1 MISAN
6 RKICCICSKEV
17 ILVILWDA
25 LINLQVFT
33 ISSIDAGL
41 DQNYYNI
48 VIDITLCLM
57 FLIFP
62 FFGLLADLKTGR
74 YKSII
79 IGVHISFIAWIIGG
93 LALTVNSFIKL
104 KPLFFSSL
112 FFYLILQMIGY
123 GTVHSNIVQFNI
135 DQSVGVS
142 ANQLSAIIFWH
153 YVSTPIVF
161 TIIIIV
167 KCLFNEF
174 ALFVFYISSGVAVC
188 TVIISNLLFKHWLDT
203 KPYIINPIKLIA
215 KVLNYAWNNK
225 YPRNR
230 SALTYWEE
238 DYPSQL
244 DLGKEKYGG
253 PFSVEEVEDVKT
265 VLRLIPLLIC
275 VIGGRCAEDYGWN
288 RVNQK
293 DQYSHII
300 FCLILNDSHTY
311 LVSSF
316 LLLFYH
322 FVIYPCFHNFIP
334 SMLKRLGLGLMFAL
348 SYPVSHLI
356 ITLYPCFH
364 NFIPSML
371 KRLGLG
377 LMFALSYPV
386 SHLIITLCQ
395 NYLSVN
401 VDFYKVIVPHFV
413 IYPCFHNF
421 IPSMLKRL
429 GLGLMFALS
438 YPVSHLIITLCQ
450 NYLSVN
456 VDFYKVI
463 VPQILLAISKSI
475 IFPISL
481 EFTIAQCPHQ
491 LRGFMVGLWFAANG
505 IGFTISSICK
515 YSFKCEAEM
524 ICQSIFYYLVK
535 SIVVFVILILFLIL
549 AKRYKLRMR
558 DNEVNIHLIAEE
570 HYERYMKQEI
580 EYRKEVGLSL
590 ESTD

>member
-1 MISAN
+1 M
-6 RKICCICSKEV
+6 
-17 ILVILWDA
+17 
-25 LINLQVFT
+25 
-33 ISSIDAGL
+33 
-41 DQNYYNI
+41 
-48 VIDITLCLM
+48 
-57 FLIFP
+57 
-62 FFGLLADLKTGR
+62 
-74 YKSII
+74 
-79 IGVHISFIAWIIGG
+79 
-93 LALTVNSFIKL
+93 
-104 KPLFFSSL
+104 
-112 FFYLILQMIGY
+112 
-123 GTVHSNIVQFNI
+123 
-135 DQSVGVS
+135 
-142 ANQLSAIIFWH
+142 
-153 YVSTPIVF
+153 
-161 TIIIIV
+161 
-167 KCLFNEF
+167 CLFNEF

-188 TVIISNLLFKHWLDT
+188 TVIISNLLLKHWLDT
-203 KPYIINPIKLIA
+203 TPYIINPIKLIA

-238 DYPSQL
+238 DYPSRL

-316 LLLFYH
+316 LLLFYY

-348 SYPVSHLI
+348 SYPVSH
-356 ITLYPCFH
+356 F
-364 NFIPSML
+364 
-371 KRLGLG
+371 
-377 LMFALSYPV
+377 
-386 SHLIITLCQ
+386 
-395 NYLSVN
+395 
-401 VDFYKVIVPHFV
+401 
-413 IYPCFHNF
+413 
-421 IPSMLKRL
+421 
-429 GLGLMFALS
+429 
-438 YPVSHLIITLCQ
+438 IITLCQ

-515 YSFKCEAEM
+515 YSFKCKAEM

-535 SIVVFVILILFLIL
+535 SLVVLVILILFLIL

-570 HYERYMKQEI
+570 HYERYMNQEI

>member
-1 MISAN
+1 
-6 RKICCICSKEV
+6 
-17 ILVILWDA
+17 
-25 LINLQVFT
+25 
-33 ISSIDAGL
+33 
-41 DQNYYNI
+41 
-48 VIDITLCLM
+48 
-57 FLIFP
+57 
-62 FFGLLADLKTGR
+62 
-74 YKSII
+74 
-79 IGVHISFIAWIIGG
+79 
-93 LALTVNSFIKL
+93 
-104 KPLFFSSL
+104 
-112 FFYLILQMIGY
+112 MIGY

-135 DQSVGVS
+135 DQSVGAS
-142 ANQLSAIIFWH
+142 ANELSAIIFWH
-153 YVSTPIVF
+153 YVSTPFVF

-174 ALFVFYISSGVAVC
+174 TLIVLYISSGVAVC

-203 KPYIINPIKLIA
+203 TPYIINPIKLIA
-215 KVLNYAWNNK
+215 KVLKYAWNNK

-238 DYPSQL
+238 DCPSRL

-275 VIGGRCAEDYGWN
+275 IIGERCAEDYWWN
-288 RVNQK
+288 SCNHK
-293 DQYSHII
+293 NQYSHVMS
-300 FCLILNDSHTY
+300 CLVENNSLSY
-311 LVSSF
+311 VVSSI

-334 SMLKRLGLGLMFAL
+334 SMLKQLGLGQIFAL

-356 ITLYPCFH
+356 I
-364 NFIPSML
+364 I
-371 KRLGLG
+371 
-377 LMFALSYPV
+377 
-386 SHLIITLCQ
+386 
-395 NYLSVN
+395 
-401 VDFYKVIVPHFV
+401 
-413 IYPCFHNF
+413 
-421 IPSMLKRL
+421 
-429 GLGLMFALS
+429 
-438 YPVSHLIITLCQ
+438 LCQ

-463 VPQILLAISKSI
+463 VPQILLAISYSI

-505 IGFTISSICK
+505 IGFTISNICK
-515 YSFKCEAEM
+515 YSFECQAEI
-524 ICQSIFYYLVK
+524 ICQSTFYYLVK
-535 SIVVFVILILFLIL
+535 SLIVLVILILFLIL
-549 AKRYKLRMR
+549 AKRYKLRVR